1 MCAPPIPD
9 TSPMFRFDRPT
20 PTVRLALIA
29 IGAVFVAQL
38 VVAASMSFDAMR
50 YDAVVTRWLAVDA
63 RHVLGGEV
71 WTLLTYALLH
81 DLNGWGHILIN
92 ALMLWLLGTQLEH
105 MVGRVRMR
113 WLLVG
118 GALAGGVGVVAADV
132 LVAAVSDRA
141 IGGPVVGASAM
152 VTALV
157 AGFCWMLRDRWLQ
170 LFVLRLKGWHMLL
183 LLVLLDVALS
193 LRSGHTSLA
202 AHAGGY
208 LWGLLW
214 ASGWTPR
221 RAWLRLTLWRQ
232 RRHLKVLR
240 GGVDDAPTLHR
251 GMA

>member
-1 MCAPPIPD
+1 
-9 TSPMFRFDRPT
+9 MFRFDRPT

-29 IGAVFVAQL
+29 IGVVFVVQL
-38 VVAASMSFDAMR
+38 SVAGALGFDAAR
-50 YDAVVTRWLAVDA
+50 YDAAVTRWFAVDA
-63 RHVLGGEV
+63 RHVVSGEV
-71 WTLLTYALLH
+71 WTLFTYALMH
-81 DLNGWGHILIN
+81 DLNGWAHILLN
-92 ALMLWLLGTQLEH
+92 CLMLWLIGTQLEH

-113 WLLVG
+113 WLLAG
-118 GALAGGVGVVAADV
+118 GALAGGVGVVVGDL

-152 VTALV
+152 VTAVV
-157 AGFCWMLRDRWLQ
+157 AGFCWLLRDRWLQ

-183 LLVLLDVALS
+183 LLVVLDVALS

-208 LWGLLW
+208 AWGLLW

-232 RRHLKVLR
+232 RRRLKVLR
-240 GGVDDAPTLHR
+240 GGVDEAPTLHR